1 MLIYLD
7 QNKWIELARM
17 CHGKPDA
24 QGKTDAEVTRRVLA
38 DFQIVDGIHVI
49 TPLSAYH
56 YMETCRQRNA
66 ATRYRLG
73 IVMWGFSKGVS
84 LASPKAIMRH
94 ELSTALA
101 KQIPEI
107 KPDPLFLL
115 GRGSCHAF
123 DQPPFRPELQ
133 KYAALIER
141 SLLTGYRPLGIPPA
155 MFGEGRGRR
164 LFQKQ
169 LSTLRHRASALPQ
182 KQRDDFLY
190 AQLTADI
197 VDVICEL
204 FAKYSVRAE
213 ALGDLGRERLRSV
226 IDDMPTRRVDLHLM
240 RQVLKNPEYR
250 AKESDL
256 EDWCGLGTAACYCD
270 VVVCEKHMAA
280 MLRRDG
286 FLTRARIETQLPN
299 TFSKV
304 A

>member
-1 MLIYLD
+1 
-7 QNKWIELARM
+7 
-17 CHGKPDA
+17 
-24 QGKTDAEVTRRVLA
+24 
-38 DFQIVDGIHVI
+38 
-49 TPLSAYH
+49 
-56 YMETCRQRNA
+56 
-66 ATRYRLG
+66 
-73 IVMWGFSKGVS
+73 
-84 LASPKAIMRH
+84 
-94 ELSTALA
+94 
-101 KQIPEI
+101 
-107 KPDPLFLL
+107 
-115 GRGSCHAF
+115 
-123 DQPPFRPELQ
+123 
-133 KYAALIER
+133 
-141 SLLTGYRPLGIPPA
+141 
-155 MFGEGRGRR
+155 
-164 LFQKQ
+164 